1 MKLAWLTDIHLD
13 CVEMEDVTRLAEH
26 VEKLADAALITGDIS
41 NSAWLDRHLRLFA
54 AGCSKPIYF
63 LLGNHDVW
71 CTSFAHAA
79 EIATRVAEEVP
90 NLHYLPRRGPVEI
103 GSVLLVGVDG
113 FYDARSGDPFDTSAA
128 MNDWYEIDDFA
139 GLSRPAI
146 VDLLQKRG
154 AADAERVH
162 AELLALPHHDRILF
176 ATHVP
181 PFPEVVTRTKP
192 WYTNLALG
200 RVLSMFADERPRC
213 SIDVLAGHVHSSR
226 QIVVRGN
233 LRARTARAVYGKPE
247 ISDILEMD
255 RAPR

>member
-1 MKLAWLTDIHLD
+1 
-13 CVEMEDVTRLAEH
+13 MEDVTRLAQH
-26 VEKLADAALITGDIS
+26 VEKLADAVLITGDIS
-41 NSAWLDRHLRLFA
+41 NSAMLAEHLRLFA
-54 AGCSKPIYF
+54 TECQKPIYF
-63 LLGNHDVW
+63 VLGNHDVW
-71 CTSFAHAA
+71 GASFARAT
-79 EIATRVAEEVP
+79 EIAARVAEEVP
-90 NLHYLPRRGPVEI
+90 NLHYLPRCGPVEI

-113 FYDARSGDPFDTSAA
+113 FYDARSGDAFDTSTA

-139 GLSRPAI
+139 YLSRQDL
-146 VDLLQKRG
+146 VTLLQMRG

-181 PFPEVVTRTKP
+181 PFPDLVTRTKP

-233 LRARTARAVYGKPE
+233 LRARTARAVYGVPV